1 MLVTINNFSFSL
13 STLTSITGK
22 IVIISFPSRAEPCLA
37 MAALRVLHEIQIS
50 PSPSLPSQPPQA
62 LSFLDTMW
70 LQNSRLMK
78 KLFFYDFP
86 HPTSHFIEHNLSIFT
101 KSLSLTLHQ
110 FYPLAGS
117 IRQSYDFEDQFE
129 ISYEEGDCITITLAE
144 YTGQNFR
151 NISGHR
157 PKNFKN
163 LCLLVPKPIKS
174 ATSCQFPPMSIQ
186 ITIFP
191 NQGLCIGFVIN
202 HAVCDGFGTK
212 LFIQSWAAA
221 CRSSKRP
228 TLNDI
233 SPPFLDRSV
242 IIDSYGI
249 RKKIFME
256 MSQSKEIS
264 QEQGTLPVSHPI
276 LVYATFTLR
285 KNHILKLKELV
296 KTKQVEEGKPS
307 YHLSAFVVTC
317 AYVWRC
323 LVKARGCDGEINQYF
338 GIIVDWRLR
347 MRPSIPSNYFG
358 NCLGGFLTEL
368 KATELVGN
376 DGFEVAAMEI
386 GKNIDGL
393 QGRDVG
399 ELLEVALN
407 KYAEVA
413 GRQTLTVSGSPKLR
427 SYDVDF
433 GWGRPVKV
441 DIISIIESGSI
452 SLAESR
458 EEDGGIEIGLVL
470 SQEEMNQFEMN
481 FANSFLDL

>member
-1 MLVTINNFSFSL
+1 
-13 STLTSITGK
+13 
-22 IVIISFPSRAEPCLA
+22 
-37 MAALRVLHEIQIS
+37 MATLRVLHEIQIS

-62 LSFLDTMW
+62 LSFLDTLW
-70 LQNSRLMK
+70 LQNSRPMEQ
-78 KLFFYDFP
+78 LFFYDFP

-101 KSLSLTLHQ
+101 KSLSLTLRH

-117 IRQSYDFEDQFE
+117 IRHSYDFEDQFE
-129 ISYEEGDCITITLAE
+129 ISYEEGDSINITVAE
-144 YTGQNFR
+144 FTGVDFR
-151 NISGHR
+151 NISGHQ

-174 ATSCQFPPMSIQ
+174 PTSGQFPPMSIQ

-191 NQGLCIGFVIN
+191 NQGLCIGFAIN

-212 LFIQSWAAA
+212 LFIQSWVAA
-221 CRSSKRP
+221 CRSSKP

-242 IIDSYGI
+242 IIDSHGI
-249 RKKIFME
+249 RKKIFMA
-256 MSQSKEIS
+256 MSRTKEIL
-264 QEQGTLPVSHPI
+264 QEQGYLPFSHPI

-296 KTKQVEEGKPS
+296 QTKQAEEGKPS

-323 LVKARGCDGEINQYF
+323 LVKARGCDGEISQYF
-338 GIIVDWRLR
+338 GAVVDWRSR

-358 NCLGGFLTEL
+358 NCLGAFLMEL
-368 KATELVGN
+368 KATEVVGN

-399 ELLEVALN
+399 KLLEVVLD
-407 KYAEVA
+407 KYSEVA

-427 SYDVDF
+427 AYDVDF

-441 DIISIIESGSI
+441 DIISIIETGAI

-458 EEDGGIEIGLVL
+458 DEDGGIEIGLVL
-470 SQEEMNQFEMN
+470 SEEEMNKFEMN